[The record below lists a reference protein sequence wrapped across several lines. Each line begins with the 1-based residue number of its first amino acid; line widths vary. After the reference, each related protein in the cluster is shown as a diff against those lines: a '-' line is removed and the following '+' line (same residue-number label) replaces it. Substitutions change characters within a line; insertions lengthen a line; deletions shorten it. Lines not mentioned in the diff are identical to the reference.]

1 MDRLLRLLFDQPII
15 LFVLFA
21 WVAGAIGN
29 AVRAARKRQES
40 GSARSTPPPLPSRE
54 TAPAARRS
62 AEDVAREMRRI
73 LGMEDVPTEVK
84 PEARPVARQPVEARS
99 TEPTSTEAPR
109 PRSLPP
115 TIGRRDVALPERAPT
130 PAMPTTQNR
139 RLHLH
144 EASHLGERMQHRNSP
159 QSRRVAQPADRELGS
174 LGGRVHAASIIRREG
189 VRLVD
194 LSDLK
199 RAFVMNEILGKPL
212 ALRASEQ
219 PGG

>member
-1 MDRLLRLLFDQPII
+1 VDRLLRFLFDNPIV
-15 LFVLFA
+15 LFVLVA

-29 AVRAARKRQES
+29 AMRAARKRQES
-40 GSARSTPPPLPSRE
+40 GSTRTPPPLPSRE
-54 TAPAARRS
+54 TEPAARRS

-73 LGMEDVPTEVK
+73 LGMEETPAEVT

-99 TEPTSTEAPR
+99 TEPTSTESSR
-109 PRSLPP
+109 PRSLP
-115 TIGRRDVALPERAPT
+115 TVGRREPAVAERPPT

-144 EASHLGERMQHRNSP
+144 EASHLGERMQHRHSP
-159 QSRRVAQPADRELGS
+159 QSRRVAPPADRELGS
-174 LGGRVHAASIIRREG
+174 LGGRVHAASVIRREG

-199 RAFVMNEILGKPL
+199 RVFVMNEILGKPL
-212 ALRASEQ
+212 ALRSSDQ